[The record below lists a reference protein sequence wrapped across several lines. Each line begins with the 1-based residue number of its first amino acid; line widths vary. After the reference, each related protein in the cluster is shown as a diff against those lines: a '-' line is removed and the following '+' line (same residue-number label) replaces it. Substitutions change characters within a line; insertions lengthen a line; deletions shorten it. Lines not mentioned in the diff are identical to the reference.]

1 MSIEKD
7 SVPDVNDALNEYFKL
22 KLKYETQIN
31 KNKKNIINN
40 VTLSKKEKRGEYVKL
55 KPKCINC
62 MRPGGTIFKTTYHPD
77 SDKNE
82 SYRAF
87 SATCGVIA
95 DPCTLNIQIEMGKV
109 DLLPNLLNTIQ
120 REIAD
125 EKNVIIN
132 NKNKLLFGYLSTEEV
147 LEKFETLKENISF
160 YSSIYEAYLEKYNEL
175 ADNDEKKRELNQ
187 KIVDSYIEI
196 SKIKECVK
204 KMNETDNNKYILD
217 AVSIYENMLIPLLTS
232 IRHLKYNENMVWYDE
247 NSKTFHLLQNAYS
260 ISKLSYTSFENR
272 VIAYDVGL
280 SILKPAK
287 KGKFIIESSSSSS
300 SSELPSAK
308 PQAEMQRQQEQQP
321 LEILEDEPI
330 YGKGKD
336 GISWNVEEYNA
347 LWNRMPVKLRT
358 ALKTNETW
366 MKEFMFSCVNLRKAN
381 KPCIFITPSEMKLPP
396 EKLEN
401 DKYDFGIQIYNE
413 IFNKFEQSIK
423 DTYLSLD
430 KKNMTETL
438 NSYVKKALDF
448 ERGFI

>member
-1 MSIEKD
+1 MSIAKD

-31 KNKKNIINN
+31 ANKKRIINN
-40 VTLSKKEKRGEYVKL
+40 VTLSKKEKRGEFLKL

-62 MRPGGTIFKTTYHPD
+62 MRPGGTIFKTTYFPD
-77 SDKNE
+77 NDKNE

-87 SATCGVIA
+87 SATCGIIT
-95 DPCTLNIQIEMGKV
+95 DPCTLNIQIELGKI

-125 EKNVIIN
+125 EKNIIIN
-132 NKNKLLFGYLSTEEV
+132 NKNKLLFGYLNTEQV

-175 ADNDEKKRELNQ
+175 ADNDEKKRELNE
-187 KIVDSYIEI
+187 KMVASYIEI
-196 SKIKECVK
+196 VKIKDCVK

-217 AVSIYENMLIPLLTS
+217 AVSIYDNTLIPLLTS

-247 NSKTFHLLQNAYS
+247 NSKTFHLLQNPYS
-260 ISKLSYTSFENR
+260 ISKMSYTSFENK

-280 SILKPAK
+280 SIEKPAK
-287 KGKFIIESSSSSS
+287 KDKFIIESSSSSS
-300 SSELPSAK
+300 LSESQPSI
-308 PQAEMQRQQEQQP
+308 PQVEIPPVEV
-321 LEILEDEPI
+321 EILEDEPI

-336 GISWNVEEYNA
+336 GIAWNLEEYNA
-347 LWNRMPVKLRT
+347 LWNRMPVKLRS
-358 ALKTNETW
+358 ALKTNDTW
-366 MKEFMFSCVNLRKAN
+366 MKEFMFSCVNLRKAK
-381 KPCIFITPSEMKLPP
+381 KPCIFITPSELKLPP

-413 IFNKFEQSIK
+413 VFNKLNQSIK
-423 DTYLSLD
+423 DSYLLLD
-430 KKNMTETL
+430 NKNLIEAL
-438 NSYVKKALDF
+438 NSFVIKALDF